1 MQKTISRFFNIRLL
15 NENDER
21 ITLTDG
27 ENNIKVSQD
36 AKKKMEH
43 VIIGEIVMKAKKF
56 CKDKK
61 VR

>member
-36 AKKKMEH
+36 AKKRMEH
-43 VIIGEIVMKAKKF
+43 VIIGEIVMKAKK
-56 CKDKK
+56 
-61 VR
+61 